1 MMNHAALLLLAVPL
15 VASFAPQRSYKY
27 STRLASVLEDSKLE
41 PLDFDLQRAKECA
54 ENFGS
59 CSVEEMEML
68 RDRK

>member
-15 VASFAPQRSYKY
+15 VASFAPQRRYQY